1 MAHITHE
8 QRYIIFE
15 LLQKGKSQKEISLA
29 INKDKSVISREIKR
43 NKDSRNNIY
52 KANLA
57 ETKYRKRLKE
67 KKKRSDF
74 TKEKQHKID
83 LLLKQKYSPEQ
94 IKGICANEGVKMVSI
109 ERIYQYIWN
118 DKKKGGNL
126 YKNLRRTGKK
136 YNKRKH
142 VKSSRGIIANR
153 RGIEERP
160 QIVEEK
166 VRFGDLEIDT
176 IVGLHQK
183 SALVTIND
191 RLTGYVW
198 IRKLLFKQAE
208 YLKAA
213 TIQALE
219 PFRGMI
225 KTITSDNGKEFAEH
239 EEIAKKLG
247 IDFFFAKPYH
257 SWQRGA
263 NENLNGLIRQYFP
276 KGTDFNQ
283 VSEEQVKYVQ
293 NQLNNRPRK
302 RYNFLAPVQ
311 VIVQKLNQVAFI
323 T

>member
-1 MAHITHE
+1 M
-8 QRYIIFE
+8 
-15 LLQKGKSQKEISLA
+15 
-29 INKDKSVISREIKR
+29 
-43 NKDSRNNIY
+43 
-52 KANLA
+52 
-57 ETKYRKRLKE
+57 
-67 KKKRSDF
+67 
-74 TKEKQHKID
+74 
-83 LLLKQKYSPEQ
+83 
-94 IKGICANEGVKMVSI
+94 
-109 ERIYQYIWN
+109 
-118 DKKKGGNL
+118 
-126 YKNLRRTGKK
+126 
-136 YNKRKH
+136 
-142 VKSSRGIIANR
+142 
-153 RGIEERP
+153 
-160 QIVEEK
+160 
-166 VRFGDLEIDT
+166 RFGDLEIDT

-302 RYNFLAPVQ
+302 RYKFLAPVQ

>member
-136 YNKRKH
+136 
-142 VKSSRGIIANR
+142 
-153 RGIEERP
+153 
-160 QIVEEK
+160 
-166 VRFGDLEIDT
+166 
-176 IVGLHQK
+176 
-183 SALVTIND
+183 
-191 RLTGYVW
+191 
-198 IRKLLFKQAE
+198 
-208 YLKAA
+208 
-213 TIQALE
+213 
-219 PFRGMI
+219 
-225 KTITSDNGKEFAEH
+225 
-239 EEIAKKLG
+239 
-247 IDFFFAKPYH
+247 
-257 SWQRGA
+257 
-263 NENLNGLIRQYFP
+263 
-276 KGTDFNQ
+276 
-283 VSEEQVKYVQ
+283 
-293 NQLNNRPRK
+293 
-302 RYNFLAPVQ
+302 
-311 VIVQKLNQVAFI
+311 
-323 T
+323 